1 MKCATSS
8 ARNYSIRQ
16 SGDYACAL
24 QSTHPI
30 TIHPITKSSNEL
42 SSYTYRQYQMKKLVV
57 LSGAGI
63 SAESGIPT
71 FRDAD
76 GLWEGYDV
84 MEVATPDGWR
94 KNPALVLDFY
104 NQRR

>member
-1 MKCATSS
+1 MK
-8 ARNYSIRQ
+8 N
-16 SGDYACAL
+16 
-24 QSTHPI
+24 
-30 TIHPITKSSNEL
+30 
-42 SSYTYRQYQMKKLVV
+42 LVV

-84 MEVATPDGWR
+84 MDVATPEG
-94 KNPALVLDFY
+94 
-104 NQRR
+104 